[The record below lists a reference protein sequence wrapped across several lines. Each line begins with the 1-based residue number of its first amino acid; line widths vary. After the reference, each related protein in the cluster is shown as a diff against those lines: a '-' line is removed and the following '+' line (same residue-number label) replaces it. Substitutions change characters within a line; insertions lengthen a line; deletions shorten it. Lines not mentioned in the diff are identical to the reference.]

1 MPLLIEMVS
10 DVVCPWCWLG
20 LRRLKAAAEMTPEIE
35 LELAFRPFELDP
47 GVPAGGYNYKD
58 YMQQR
63 FSSEE
68 SKSKMS
74 AMRTALEQYG
84 AAEGVPFNFEAIS
97 RRPNSFNAHRL
108 IFWAQGQGKGI
119 EAKEALFEAYF
130 SKGQDI
136 GDHEVL
142 ITIAS
147 QVGLDPNII
156 SDLLATDADV
166 DTLREQM
173 QLFRG
178 MGING
183 VPTYVAHRHMAAQG
197 AETPERL
204 AQFLRAAAQ
213 HGALAQPAS

>member
-20 LRRLKAAAEMTPEIE
+20 LRRLKAAADLAPEIE

-47 GVPAGGYNYKD
+47 GVPAGGYDYKD
-58 YMQQR
+58 YMRQR
-63 FSSEE
+63 FGSDDAN
-68 SKSKMS
+68 SKMNS
-74 AMRTALEQYG
+74 MRDALIQYG
-84 AAEGVPFNFEAIS
+84 AAEGVPFDFDRIT
-97 RRPNSFNAHRL
+97 RRSNSFNAHRL

-130 SKGQDI
+130 SKGLDI

-142 ITIAS
+142 ITLAS
-147 QVGLDPNII
+147 EVGLDANIV
-156 SDLLATDADV
+156 SDLLSTDADV
-166 DTLREQM
+166 ETVRQQM
-173 QLFRG
+173 KQFRD

-204 AQFLRAAAQ
+204 VQFLRAAAERATLQ
-213 HGALAQPAS
+213 QPAT